1 MDQTLN
7 QDEIMMK
14 HVIRLSIENVD
25 RGGGPFAATIVKYG
39 KILAEGV
46 NEVTLENDPT
56 AHAEISAIR
65 KASKEFGTFDLS
77 GCILY
82 SSCEPCPMCLGAI
95 YWAKIPVVFFGNTRE
110 DANEYG
116 FDDSHIYNQ
125 ICMPAGMRDTQ
136 FKKLLPDEALEA
148 FRRWDQK
155 GDKLLY

>member
-1 MDQTLN
+1 MDMDQ
-7 QDEIMMK
+7 DEKMMK
-14 HVIRLSIENVD
+14 HVIRLSIENVEN
-25 RGGGPFAATIVKYG
+25 GGGPFAAIIVKDG
-39 KILAEGV
+39 IILAEGV

-65 KASKEFGTFDLS
+65 KASRKLGTFELS

-110 DANEYG
+110 DASEYG

-125 ICMPAGMRDTQ
+125 ICMPAEMRNVQ
-136 FKKLLPDEALEA
+136 FKRLLPADAIEA